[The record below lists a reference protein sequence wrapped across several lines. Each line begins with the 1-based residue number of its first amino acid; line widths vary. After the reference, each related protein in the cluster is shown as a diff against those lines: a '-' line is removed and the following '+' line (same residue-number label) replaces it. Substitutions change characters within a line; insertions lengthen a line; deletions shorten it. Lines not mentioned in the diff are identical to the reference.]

1 MSLRRHSSS
10 AFRFNSE
17 IMASRKIILDLET
30 FQTFF
35 DSYAEELRRGGLK
48 SNSNS
53 SSKPTAHVAGIVRT
67 IPSISLYI
75 VSYLFSKLKCTEY
88 SQLLNC
94 FICSTGNSAAA
105 EELEPIANLAR
116 IVSAAHMTGTCN

>member
-17 IMASRKIILDLET
+17 IMATRKIILDLET

-48 SNSNS
+48 SNSKTS
-53 SSKPTAHVAGIVRT
+53 SQAPGTLS
-67 IPSISLYI
+67 SI
-75 VSYLFSKLKCTEY
+75 
-88 SQLLNC
+88 LLNV
-94 FICSTGNSAAA
+94 FHLISV
-105 EELEPIANLAR
+105 LYL
-116 IVSAAHMTGTCN
+116 

>member
-35 DSYAEELRRGGLK
+35 DSYADELRRGGLK

-53 SSKPTAHVAGIVRT
+53 KT
-67 IPSISLYI
+67 
-75 VSYLFSKLKCTEY
+75 
-88 SQLLNC
+88 
-94 FICSTGNSAAA
+94 SAQA
-105 EELEPIANLAR
+105 
-116 IVSAAHMTGTCN
+116 TGTVPFVPSLHIFHSIYLCIPTFLSPS